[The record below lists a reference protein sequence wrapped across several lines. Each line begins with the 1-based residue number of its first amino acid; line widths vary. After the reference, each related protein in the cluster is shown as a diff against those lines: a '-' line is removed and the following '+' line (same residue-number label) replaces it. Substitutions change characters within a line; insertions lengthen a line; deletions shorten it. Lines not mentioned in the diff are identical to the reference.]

1 MVKKLTKFLVF
12 IISFFS
18 FLTIPR
24 QILAAVDPPTTA
36 PVKPTGIYNPALPKS
51 LSDTSGPTFLQNV
64 LQLGIRLF
72 FVAGAIVFFFMLLIG
87 GIKWISAGG
96 DKARLESAQK
106 QITHA
111 LVGLAILLSTFA
123 IIKLVGYLFGIDL
136 LKFTLPTL

>member
-1 MVKKLTKFLVF
+1 MSKKLTKFLVF

-18 FLTIPR
+18 FLTIPG
-24 QILAAVDPPTTA
+24 QIIAAVDPPTTA
-36 PVKPTGIYNPALPKS
+36 PVKPTGIYNPALKE
-51 LSDTSGPTFLQNV
+51 LSDTSGPAFLQNI
-64 LQLGIRLF
+64 LQLAIRLF
-72 FVAGAIVFFFMLLIG
+72 FVVGAVIFFFMMLIG

-96 DKARLESAQK
+96 DKARLEGAQK

>member
-36 PVKPTGIYNPALPKS
+36 PVKPTGIYNPVLPKS

-96 DKARLESAQK
+96 DKARLEGAQK

-123 IIKLVGYLFGIDL
+123 IIGLIGYLFGIDL
-136 LKFTLPTL
+136 LKITLPTL